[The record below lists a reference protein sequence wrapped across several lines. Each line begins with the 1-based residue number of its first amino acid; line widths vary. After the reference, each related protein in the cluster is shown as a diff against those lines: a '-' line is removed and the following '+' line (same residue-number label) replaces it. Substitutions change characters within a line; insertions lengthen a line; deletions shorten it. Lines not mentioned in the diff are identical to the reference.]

1 MWSEKEKKILSE
13 ILDELIPANP
23 DKKIPSAGQLGVV
36 SFIFEVASKTPK
48 LQDDIKLVLEFV
60 ISKADKVS
68 PYLVREMERLHPR
81 AFGSLLTETYK
92 GYYSRSDIR
101 KKLDLSEKPVHPFG
115 YEVKSESN
123 EYLKELTENVRARG
137 TVYRDPTGGFR

>member
-101 KKLDLSEKPVHPFG
+101 KKLWG
-115 YEVKSESN
+115 YKN
-123 EYLKELTENVRARG
+123 G
-137 TVYRDPTGGFR
+137 

>member
-23 DKKIPSAGQLGVV
+23 DKKIPSAGQLGVA

-48 LQDDIKLVLEFV
+48 LQDDIKLVLKWV
-60 ISKADKVS
+60 ISKADKIS
-68 PYLVREMERLHPR
+68 PYLVREIELIHPK
-81 AFGSLLTETYK
+81 AFGSLITETYK

>member
-92 GYYSRSDIR
+92 GYYSRPDIR

>member
-60 ISKADKVS
+60 ISKADKIS

-115 YEVKSESN
+115 YEVKSESY

>member
-92 GYYSRSDIR
+92 GYYSRPDIR
-101 KKLDLSEKPVHPFG
+101 KKLYLSEKPVHPFG

-137 TVYRDPTGGFR
+137 TVYRDPRGGRR

>member
-48 LQDDIKLVLEFV
+48 LQDDIKLVLTWV
-60 ISKADKVS
+60 ISKADKIS
-68 PYLVREMERLHPR
+68 PYLVREIELIHPN
-81 AFGSLLTETYK
+81 AFGSLITETYK
-92 GYYSRSDIR
+92 GYYSRPDIR
-101 KKLDLSEKPVHPFG
+101 KKLYLSEKPVHPFG
-115 YEVKSESN
+115 YEVKSESD
-123 EYLKELTENVRARG
+123 EYLKELTDAVRSRG
-137 TVYRDPTGGFR
+137 TVYRDPTGGRR

>member
-48 LQDDIKLVLEFV
+48 LQDDIKLVLKFV
-60 ISKADKVS
+60 ISKADMVS
-68 PYLVREMERLHPR
+68 PYLVREIELSHPN

-92 GYYSRSDIR
+92 GYYSRPDIR
-101 KKLDLSEKPVHPFG
+101 KKLYLSEKPVHPFG

-123 EYLKELTENVRARG
+123 KYLKELTEKY
-137 TVYRDPTGGFR
+137 TWPLFS

>member
-23 DKKIPSAGQLGVV
+23 DKKIPSAGQLGVA
-36 SFIFEVASKTPK
+36 SFIFDEASKTPK
-48 LQDDIKLVLEFV
+48 LQDEIKLALKFV

-81 AFGSLLTETYK
+81 AFGLLLTETYK
-92 GYYSRSDIR
+92 GYYSRPDIR

-115 YEVKSESN
+115 YEVKSESD
-123 EYLKELTENVRARG
+123 EFLKELTDTVSARG

>member
-60 ISKADKVS
+60 VQSGQG
-68 PYLVREMERLHPR
+68 
-81 AFGSLLTETYK
+81 FSL
-92 GYYSRSDIR
+92 SC
-101 KKLDLSEKPVHPFG
+101 P
-115 YEVKSESN
+115 
-123 EYLKELTENVRARG
+123 
-137 TVYRDPTGGFR
+137 

>member
-48 LQDDIKLVLEFV
+48 LQDDIKLVLKWV
-60 ISKADKVS
+60 ISKADKIS
-68 PYLVREMERLHPR
+68 PCLVRKLEKENPN
-81 AFGSLLTETYK
+81 AFVSLLTETYK
-92 GYYSRSDIR
+92 GYYSRPDIR
-101 KKLDLSEKPVHPFG
+101 QKFGLSKKPVHPSG
-115 YEVKSESN
+115 YLVVSESN
-123 EYLKELTENVRARG
+123 DYLAQITDTVRARG
-137 TVYRDPTGGFR
+137 PIYRDPTGG

>member
-23 DKKIPSAGQLGVV
+23 DKKIPSAGQLGVA
-36 SFIFEVASKTPK
+36 SFIFEEASKTPK
-48 LQDDIKLVLEFV
+48 LQDEIKLALKFV
-60 ISKADKVS
+60 ISKADMVS
-68 PYLVREMERLHPR
+68 PYLVREIELIHPN
-81 AFGSLLTETYK
+81 AFGSLITETYK
-92 GYYSRSDIR
+92 GYYSRPDIR

>member
-92 GYYSRSDIR
+92 GYYSRSYIR
-101 KKLDLSEKPVHPFG
+101 KKLALSEKPVHPFG

>member
-23 DKKIPSAGQLGVV
+23 DKKIPSAGQLGVA
-36 SFIFEVASKTPK
+36 SFIFEEASKTPK
-48 LQDDIKLVLEFV
+48 LQDEIKLVLKFV
-60 ISKADKVS
+60 MSTADKVS

-81 AFGSLLTETYK
+81 AFGSLLTETHK

-123 EYLKELTENVRARG
+123 EYLNELTENVRARG

>member
-36 SFIFEVASKTPK
+36 SFIIEVASKTPK
-48 LQDDIKLVLEFV
+48 FQDDIKLVLEFV

-92 GYYSRSDIR
+92 GYYSRPDIR

>member
-60 ISKADKVS
+60 VSKADKVS

-81 AFGSLLTETYK
+81 AFGSLLIETYK
-92 GYYSRSDIR
+92 GYYSRSHIR

>member
-1 MWSEKEKKILSE
+1 MWSEIEKKILTE

-23 DKKIPSAGQLGVV
+23 AKKIPSAGQLGVA

-48 LQDDIKLVLEFV
+48 LQDDIKLVLKFV
-60 ISKADKVS
+60 ISKADMVS
-68 PYLVREMERLHPR
+68 PYLVREIELIHPN
-81 AFGSLLTETYK
+81 AFGSLITETYK
-92 GYYSRSDIR
+92 GYYSRPDIR

>member
-1 MWSEKEKKILSE
+1 MWSEIEKKILTE

-23 DKKIPSAGQLGVV
+23 AKKIPSAGQLGVA

-92 GYYSRSDIR
+92 GYYRRPDIR

-115 YEVKSESN
+115 YEVKSESD
-123 EYLKELTENVRARG
+123 EFLKELTETVRARG
-137 TVYRDPTGGFR
+137 TVYRDPRGDRR